1 MPVTVYLILTGVIA
15 FTLLFLGIYSTYLRR
30 KKNYAID
37 VALVLFSVSFSL
49 LFYMATLVYHDKNLV
64 LLFYGFYFFSLDI
77 VLFFLYRFGYVI
89 LYNKRKLFHR
99 IYTFVMILCCSMD
112 ALAMLLNWRYGI
124 VFTIIGVQD
133 EIQNVIWWTVNYKPL
148 FYFHLAVCY
157 ALAVPMMYLIIRN
170 SVVAPKIFRIKYL
183 GISLTY
189 CFFFGFNA
197 IGILLHWKLNYS
209 ILMFFPMGVELYYM
223 TFYALKNGILNNLLQ
238 NVTEKF
244 SSGIACFDF
253 QGNCIYLNQFS
264 RSCFGQGKKGFK
276 KAEKFYNEWLQANV
290 TEVQRDSSLVISY
303 RNQIEIYGT
312 LHLVDIEYH
321 KQFDK
326 KNRVIGSYLCFDDK
340 TKEIEEYESEKYKAS
355 HDSLTRLLNR
365 EGFFKD
371 VEDLLHDDPYT
382 QRFLIVTDFENFKM
396 INDLF
401 GKELGDKILRFES
414 MVLRRGDF
422 KIVTAGHISGD
433 KFAFVMNKRNFDEQ
447 KLVNYIQHLMEITR
461 TSAYKL
467 KLLMGVYEITNPDES
482 VISMYD
488 RAYLAITTL
497 RGNYDKTLA
506 YYVPEF
512 MDNLIYEKKILAEFH
527 SALSGG
533 QFKMFIQPQVR
544 AKDGKITGGEALV
557 RWEHPQK
564 ALLTPDKFVKIL
576 EKNGFIYEMDNY
588 IWETAAKKLAEW
600 QNSGN
605 EVLKS
610 LSISVNISTKDFYH
624 ADLYKIFTD
633 LVQKYNISPKLL
645 KLEVTET
652 VLVQDVYI
660 FRNVLSHLKK
670 YGFIIE
676 MDDFGSGY
684 SSLNALKDFQMDVL
698 KIDMEFLR
706 KTENKELG
714 SEIIELVIKMAK
726 SIGMKIITEGVETE
740 TQVDFL
746 TKAGCDVFQ
755 GYYFAKPMPEE
766 DFETRVLSN
775 PKTKVS

>member
-1 MPVTVYLILTGVIA
+1 MPVTVYLVLTGIITL
-15 FTLLFLGIYSTYLRR
+15 TLLFLGIYSTYLRR
-30 KKNYAID
+30 KNFYAIAI
-37 VALVLFSVSFSL
+37 ALVLFSTVFSL
-49 LFYMATLVYHDKNLV
+49 LFYMSTLIHHDKNLV

-89 LYNKRKLFHR
+89 LYNRRELFHK
-99 IYTFVMILCCSMD
+99 IYTFVMILFCSLD

-124 VFTIIGVQD
+124 VFTLTGVQD
-133 EIQNVIWWTVNYKPL
+133 NFQNVIWWTVNYKPL

-157 ALAVPMMYLIIRN
+157 ALALPMMYLIIKN

-197 IGILLHWKLNYS
+197 IGILMHWKLNYS
-209 ILMFFPMGVELYYM
+209 ILMFFPMGAELYYM

-238 NVTEKF
+238 NVTERF

-264 RSCFGQGKKGFK
+264 RSFFGNGKEGIKN
-276 KAEKFYNEWLQANV
+276 AEKFYNDWLQSNV

-303 RNQIEIYGT
+303 RNQIEIYGK

-326 KNRVIGSYLCFDDK
+326 KNRIVGSYLCFDDK

-371 VEDLLHDDPYT
+371 VEDLLRDDPYT
-382 QRFLIVTDFENFKM
+382 QRYLIVTDFENFKM

-414 MVLRRGDF
+414 MILRRGDF

-497 RGNYDKTLA
+497 RANSDKILA

-512 MDNLIYEKKILAEFH
+512 MDNLIYEKKILGEFH
-527 SALSGG
+527 SALAGG

-544 AKDGKITGGEALV
+544 AEDGKITGGEALV

-588 IWETAAKKLAEW
+588 IWESAAKKLAEW

-624 ADLYKIFTD
+624 ADLYKIFTT

-660 FRNVLSHLKK
+660 FRNVLNHLKK

-706 KTENKELG
+706 KTENKELA
-714 SEIIELVIKMAK
+714 SEIIALVIKMAK
-726 SIGMKIITEGVETE
+726 SIGMKIITEGVETKS
-740 TQVDFL
+740 QVDFL

-766 DFETRVLSN
+766 DFVSRVLGNS
-775 PKTKVS
+775 KSKVS

>member
-1 MPVTVYLILTGVIA
+1 MPVTVYLVLTWIITL
-15 FTLLFLGIYSTYLRR
+15 TLLFLGIYSIYLRR
-30 KKNYAID
+30 KNFHAID
-37 VALVLFSVSFSL
+37 VALVLFSTAFSL
-49 LFYMATLVYHDKNLV
+49 LFYMSTLIHHDKNLV

-89 LYNKRKLFHR
+89 LYNRRKLFHR
-99 IYTFVMILCCSMD
+99 IYTFVMILFCSLD

-124 VFTIIGVQD
+124 VFTLTGVQD
-133 EIQNVIWWTVNYKPL
+133 EFQNVIWWTVNYKPL

-157 ALAVPMMYLIIRN
+157 ALAFPMLYLIIKN

-197 IGILLHWKLNYS
+197 IGILMHWKLNYS
-209 ILMFFPMGVELYYM
+209 ILMFFPMGAELYYM

-238 NVTEKF
+238 NVTERF

-264 RSCFGQGKKGFK
+264 RSFFGNGNEGIKN
-276 KAEKFYNEWLQANV
+276 AEKFYNDWLQSNV

-303 RNQIEIYGT
+303 RNQIEIYGK

-326 KNRVIGSYLCFDDK
+326 KNRVVGSYLCFDDK

-371 VEDLLHDDPYT
+371 VEDLLRDDPYT
-382 QRFLIVTDFENFKM
+382 QRYLIVTDFENFKM

-414 MVLRRGDF
+414 MILRRGDF

-497 RGNYDKTLA
+497 RANSDKILA

-512 MDNLIYEKKILAEFH
+512 MDNLIYEKKILGEFH
-527 SALSGG
+527 SALAGG

-544 AKDGKITGGEALV
+544 AEDGKITGGEALV

-588 IWETAAKKLAEW
+588 IWESAAKKLAEW

-624 ADLYKIFTD
+624 ADLYKIFTT

-660 FRNVLSHLKK
+660 FRNVLNHLKK

-706 KTENKELG
+706 KTENKELA
-714 SEIIELVIKMAK
+714 SEIIALVIKMAK

-740 TQVDFL
+740 SQVDFL

-766 DFETRVLSN
+766 DFVSRVLENS
-775 PKTKVS
+775 KSKVS

>member
-1 MPVTVYLILTGVIA
+1 MPVTVYLVLTGIITL
-15 FTLLFLGIYSTYLRR
+15 TLLFLGIYSIYLRR
-30 KKNYAID
+30 KNFHAID
-37 VALVLFSVSFSL
+37 VALVLFSTAFSL
-49 LFYMATLVYHDKNLV
+49 LFYMATLIHHDKNLV

-89 LYNKRKLFHR
+89 LYNRRKLFHR
-99 IYTFVMILCCSMD
+99 IYTFVMILFCSLD

-124 VFTIIGVQD
+124 VFTLTGVQD
-133 EIQNVIWWTVNYKPL
+133 EFQNVIWWTVNYKPL

-157 ALAVPMMYLIIRN
+157 ALAIPMMYLIIKN

-197 IGILLHWKLNYS
+197 IGILMHWKLNYS
-209 ILMFFPMGVELYYM
+209 ILMFFPMGAELYYM

-238 NVTEKF
+238 NVTERF

-264 RSCFGQGKKGFK
+264 RSFFGNGKEGIKN
-276 KAEKFYNEWLQANV
+276 AEKFYNDWLQSNV

-303 RNQIEIYGT
+303 RNQIEIYGK

-326 KNRVIGSYLCFDDK
+326 KNRIVGSYLCFDDK

-371 VEDLLHDDPYT
+371 VEDLLRDDPYT
-382 QRFLIVTDFENFKM
+382 QRYLIVTDFENFKM

-414 MVLRRGDF
+414 MILRRGDF

-497 RGNYDKTLA
+497 RANSDKILA

-512 MDNLIYEKKILAEFH
+512 MDNLIYEKKILGEFH
-527 SALSGG
+527 SALAGG

-544 AKDGKITGGEALV
+544 AEDGKITGGEALV

-588 IWETAAKKLAEW
+588 IWESAAKKLAEW

-624 ADLYKIFTD
+624 ADLYKIFTT

-660 FRNVLSHLKK
+660 FRNVLNHLKK

-706 KTENKELG
+706 KTENKELA
-714 SEIIELVIKMAK
+714 SEIIALVIKMAK

-740 TQVDFL
+740 SQVDFL

-766 DFETRVLSN
+766 DFVSRVLGNS
-775 PKTKVS
+775 KSKVS

>member
-148 FYFHLAVCY
+148 FYFHQAVCY

>member
-1 MPVTVYLILTGVIA
+1 MPVTVYLVLTWIITL
-15 FTLLFLGIYSTYLRR
+15 TLLFLGIYSIYLRR
-30 KKNYAID
+30 KNFHAID
-37 VALVLFSVSFSL
+37 VALVLFSTAFSL
-49 LFYMATLVYHDKNLV
+49 LFYMSTLIHHDKNLV

-89 LYNKRKLFHR
+89 LYNRRKLFHR
-99 IYTFVMILCCSMD
+99 IYTFVMILFCSLD

-124 VFTIIGVQD
+124 VFTLTGVQD
-133 EIQNVIWWTVNYKPL
+133 EFQNVIWWTVNYKPL

-157 ALAVPMMYLIIRN
+157 ALAFPMMYLIIKN

-197 IGILLHWKLNYS
+197 IGILMHWKLNYS
-209 ILMFFPMGVELYYM
+209 ILMFFPMGAEFYYM

-238 NVTEKF
+238 NVTERF

-264 RSCFGQGKKGFK
+264 RSFFGNGNEGIKN
-276 KAEKFYNEWLQANV
+276 AEKFYNEWLQSNV

-303 RNQIEIYGT
+303 RNQIEIYGK

-326 KNRVIGSYLCFDDK
+326 KNRVVGSYLCFDDK

-371 VEDLLHDDPYT
+371 VEDLLRDDPYT
-382 QRFLIVTDFENFKM
+382 QRYLIVTDFENFKM

-414 MVLRRGDF
+414 MILRRGDF

-497 RGNYDKTLA
+497 RANSDKILA

-512 MDNLIYEKKILAEFH
+512 MDNLIYEKKILGEFH
-527 SALSGG
+527 SALAGG

-544 AKDGKITGGEALV
+544 AEDGKITGGEALV

-588 IWETAAKKLAEW
+588 IWESAAKKLAEW

-624 ADLYKIFTD
+624 ADLYKIFTT

-660 FRNVLSHLKK
+660 FRNVLNHLKK

-706 KTENKELG
+706 KTENKELA
-714 SEIIELVIKMAK
+714 SEIIALVIKMAK

-740 TQVDFL
+740 SQVDFL

-766 DFETRVLSN
+766 DFVSRVLGNS
-775 PKTKVS
+775 KSKVS

>member
-488 RAYLAITTL
+488 KAYLAITTL

-740 TQVDFL
+740 MQVDFL

-766 DFETRVLSN
+766 DFEIRVLSN

>member
-1 MPVTVYLILTGVIA
+1 MPVTVYLVLTGIITL
-15 FTLLFLGIYSTYLRR
+15 TLLFLGIYSTYLRR
-30 KKNYAID
+30 KNFHAID
-37 VALVLFSVSFSL
+37 VALVLFSTAFSL
-49 LFYMATLVYHDKNLV
+49 LFYMATLIHHDKNLV

-89 LYNKRKLFHR
+89 LYNRRELFHR
-99 IYTFVMILCCSMD
+99 IYTFVMILFCSLD

-124 VFTIIGVQD
+124 VFTLTGVQD
-133 EIQNVIWWTVNYKPL
+133 EFQNVIWWTVNYKPL

-157 ALAVPMMYLIIRN
+157 ALALPMMYLIIKN

-197 IGILLHWKLNYS
+197 IGILMHWKLNYS
-209 ILMFFPMGVELYYM
+209 ILMFFPMGAELYYM

-238 NVTEKF
+238 NVTERF

-264 RSCFGQGKKGFK
+264 RSFFGNGKEGIKN
-276 KAEKFYNEWLQANV
+276 AEKFYNEWLQSNV

-303 RNQIEIYGT
+303 RNQIEIYGK

-326 KNRVIGSYLCFDDK
+326 KNRIVGSYLCFDDK

-371 VEDLLHDDPYT
+371 VEDLLRDDPYT
-382 QRFLIVTDFENFKM
+382 QRYLIVTDFENFKM

-414 MVLRRGDF
+414 MILRRGDF
-422 KIVTAGHISGD
+422 KIVTASHISGD

-497 RGNYDKTLA
+497 RANSDKILA

-512 MDNLIYEKKILAEFH
+512 MDNLIYEKKILGEFH
-527 SALSGG
+527 SALAGG

-544 AKDGKITGGEALV
+544 AEDGKITGGEALV

-588 IWETAAKKLAEW
+588 IWESAAKKLAEW

-624 ADLYKIFTD
+624 ADLYKIFTT

-660 FRNVLSHLKK
+660 FRNVLNHLKK

-706 KTENKELG
+706 KTENKELA
-714 SEIIELVIKMAK
+714 SEIIALVIKMAK

-740 TQVDFL
+740 SQVDFL

-766 DFETRVLSN
+766 DFVSRVLGNS
-775 PKTKVS
+775 KSKVS